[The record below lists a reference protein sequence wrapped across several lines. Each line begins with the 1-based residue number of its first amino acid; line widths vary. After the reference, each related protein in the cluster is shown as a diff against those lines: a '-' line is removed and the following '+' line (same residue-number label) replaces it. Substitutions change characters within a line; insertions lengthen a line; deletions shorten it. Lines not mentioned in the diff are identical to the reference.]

1 MYPAGFFLIRFKQHI
16 NKPDVIQTLNIDSDR
31 ILDLI
36 NRFAMKLT
44 TICKPVYS
52 KKCYQNDITKC
63 YLYKKQLYMKKRIL
77 IIDDDADMC
86 TLLSRLLIK
95 HGYETDT
102 AHSGKKGIEKFKA
115 GVFDIVLCDYRLGD
129 KKDGKDVLVEIK
141 QLNPATI
148 VLIIT
153 GYSDIKLAVDVIKAG
168 AYDYIIKPLLPEEVL
183 NILSNAINQ
192 NGTEKQ
198 SSGQS
203 VKETRNAKINSKLTS
218 EFLEGQAISTRDLYK
233 QIDLV
238 APTNFSIILY
248 GESGTGKEVI
258 AKTIHE
264 KSSRKG
270 KPFVAMDCG
279 TLSKELAGSELFGH
293 MKGSFT
299 GALADKEGHFELANG
314 GTLFLDEVANL
325 SAEIQASLLRVIQ
338 ERKFKRVGG
347 NTEIGIDIRI
357 IVASNENLQ
366 DAYRKGKFR
375 EDLYH
380 RFNEFSI
387 NLPPLRARKEDI
399 PLFADFFLSK
409 TMEELNKQLNGF
421 DEEVLEMFTHYS
433 WPGNLREFR
442 NVVRRCVLLTDS
454 GYVSAASLP
463 YEISNADSISG
474 TTDLAEPGKKTMDL
488 RDSASKAEYETIMHV
503 LKEVNFNK
511 TKAAEVL
518 KIDRKTL
525 YNKIRGYEESQL

>member
-1 MYPAGFFLIRFKQHI
+1 
-16 NKPDVIQTLNIDSDR
+16 
-31 ILDLI
+31 
-36 NRFAMKLT
+36 
-44 TICKPVYS
+44 
-52 KKCYQNDITKC
+52 
-63 YLYKKQLYMKKRIL
+63 MKKRIL

-86 TLLSRLLIK
+86 TLLSRFLSK
-95 HGYETDT
+95 NGYEVDT
-102 AHSGKKGIEKFKA
+102 AHSGNKGIEKFMA
-115 GVFDIVLCDYRLGD
+115 SFFDIVLCDYRLGD
-129 KKDGKDVLVEIK
+129 KKDGKDILIEIK
-141 QLNPATI
+141 QHNPATI

-153 GYSDIKLAVDVIKAG
+153 GYSDIKTAVDVIKAG
-168 AYDYIIKPLLPEEVL
+168 AYDYITKPLIPDEVL
-183 NILSNAINQ
+183 NVLSKALNQ
-192 NGTEKQ
+192 PNTET
-198 SSGQS
+198 S
-203 VKETRNAKINSKLTS
+203 VTTFKENKTVSASFNSAQ
-218 EFLEGQAISTRDLYK
+218 EFLEGQDATTKDLYK

-264 KSSRKG
+264 RSNRKG
-270 KPFVAMDCG
+270 KPFIAMDCG

-314 GTLFLDEVANL
+314 GTLFLDEVVNL
-325 SAEIQASLLRVIQ
+325 SPEIQASLLRVIQ

-347 NTEIGIDIRI
+347 NKEIDVDVRV

-366 DAYRKGKFR
+366 EAYRRGKFR

-387 NLPPLRARKEDI
+387 SLPPLRNRKNDI

-409 TMEELNKQLNGF
+409 TMAELNKKIDGF
-421 DEEVLEMFTHYS
+421 DNEVLDMFIKYN

-442 NVVRRCVLLTDS
+442 NVIRRCTLLTGS
-454 GYVSAASLP
+454 GRITAASLP
-463 YEISNADSISG
+463 HEISNSSSNQ
-474 TTDLAEPGKKTMDL
+474 TTSATAAAEPQKISLDL
-488 RDSASKAEYETIMHV
+488 KDSASKAEYETIMHV

-511 TKAAEVL
+511 TKAAEIL

-525 YNKIRGYEESQL
+525 YNKIKGYEDAQL

>member
-1 MYPAGFFLIRFKQHI
+1 
-16 NKPDVIQTLNIDSDR
+16 
-31 ILDLI
+31 
-36 NRFAMKLT
+36 
-44 TICKPVYS
+44 
-52 KKCYQNDITKC
+52 
-63 YLYKKQLYMKKRIL
+63 MKKRIL

-86 TLLSRLLIK
+86 TLLDRFLTK
-95 HGYETDT
+95 NGYEIET
-102 AHSGKKGIEKFKA
+102 AHSGNKGMEKFAA
-115 GVFDIVLCDYRLGD
+115 GNFDIVLCDYRLGD
-129 KKDGKDVLVEIK
+129 KRDGKDILIEIK
-141 QLNPATI
+141 QQKPSTI
-148 VLIIT
+148 VFIIT
-153 GYSDIKLAVDVIKAG
+153 GYSDIKTAIDVIKAG
-168 AYDYIIKPLLPEEVL
+168 AHDYITKPLIPDEVL
-183 NILSNAINQ
+183 AVLSKALNQ
-192 NGTEKQ
+192 PVAGSTNTA
-198 SSGQS
+198 SS
-203 VKETRNAKINSKLTS
+203 VKENKNTVSTNNTS
-218 EFLEGQAISTRDLYK
+218 PEFLEGKDGATKLLYK

-264 KSSRKG
+264 RSNRMG
-270 KPFVAMDCG
+270 KPFIAMDCG

-347 NTEIGIDIRI
+347 NKEIDVDVRV

-366 DAYRKGKFR
+366 DAYKKGRFR

-387 NLPPLRARKEDI
+387 SLPPLRKRKEDI
-399 PLFADFFLSK
+399 PLFAEFFLEK
-409 TMEELNKQLNGF
+409 TMSELNKNLDGF
-421 DEEVLEMFTHYS
+421 DSEVMDMFIKYS

-442 NVVRRCVLLTDS
+442 NVIRRCALLTS
-454 GYVSAASLP
+454 NGYISSISLP
-463 YEISNADSISG
+463 HEISNSTDDNFYTPAVHEPSQKISL
-474 TTDLAEPGKKTMDL
+474 DLKDT
-488 RDSASKAEYETIMHV
+488 ASKAEYETIMHV

-525 YNKIRGYEESQL
+525 YNKIKNYEESQS